1 MTPVNR
7 QRLQRL
13 QRLLDYRRQRTTEA
27 QQQLAAATQLV
38 LSWEAQLESLDQ
50 ARHLLGC
57 DVERAGGQ
65 VIEPAL
71 LDASAVYLHWLNEQ
85 AECAQDHL
93 AVAQSEEAQA
103 RDRLLTERKEERKI
117 ERLYDRWSHLL
128 HRHTQQRELQQLDET
143 ALQRYRA
150 QVNPE
155 EQGA

>member
-13 QRLLDYRRQRTTEA
+13 LRLLDYRRQRTTEA
-27 QQQLAAATQLV
+27 QQQLAAATHLV
-38 LSWEAQLESLDQ
+38 LSWEAQLERLDQ
-50 ARHLLGC
+50 TRYLLGRN
-57 DVERAGGQ
+57 VERTGGQ

-85 AECAQDHL
+85 TERAQDHL
-93 AVAQSEEAQA
+93 AVAQVEEAQA

-117 ERLYDRWSHLL
+117 ERLYDRWSHML
-128 HRHTQQRELQQLDET
+128 HRHTQQRELQQLDEA

-150 QVNPE
+150 QVTSE
-155 EQGA
+155 EGV